1 MKKLVALLAIIA
13 AMLAV
18 TASGAFTSITAERDA
33 TISVSG
39 DGEALLVLA
48 PTATVNGAYF
58 VDSDGDGAYE
68 LRISD
73 AQNGLNVDAII
84 VFEDIF
90 TITNNGTRGVTVTLQ
105 DIGAHEDKTD
115 FGDLESGIVLAPGQ
129 STTVSLSIDT
139 YGLSMNDSLIDTIK
153 ITAQ

>member
-1 MKKLVALLAIIA
+1 M
-13 AMLAV
+13 
-18 TASGAFTSITAERDA
+18 
-33 TISVSG
+33 
-39 DGEALLVLA
+39 
-48 PTATVNGAYF
+48 NGAYF

-105 DIGAHEDKTD
+105 DIGAYDDKTD
-115 FGDLESGIVLAPGQ
+115 FGDLESGIVLASGQ

-139 YGLSMNDSLIDTIK
+139 YGLSMNDSLIDSIK